1 VLQSI
6 IEAPL
11 NLGLAMVSADFVVFT
26 KVEIERRKLINTE
39 VFE

>member
-1 VLQSI
+1 MLQCI
-6 IEAPL
+6 FETL
-11 NLGLAMVSADFVVFT
+11 LDLGLAMVSADSVVFT